1 MENCKRKPK
10 VIRGTIPI
18 FTPYFNTPTMTKFS
32 ILFVATTIAIISC
45 HSIDNK
51 NTTSSKKDSGLYL
64 IETEFGNMKIK
75 LYDETPLHKANFD
88 SLVQE
93 KYFDG
98 TLFHRI
104 IKGFMVQGGDPDS
117 KTATPGQSLGT
128 GGPGYTIPAEF
139 VDSLIHKKGVLAAAR
154 QGDQANPLKASSG
167 SQFYIVQGKTVSAAE
182 LNQMET
188 MVNNSKR
195 QQLGYALFNAPENQ
209 DIKNQVVYH
218 QSLRNTDSVNF
229 YANKI
234 EALLNDTFPKIKFSY
249 SEKAKQIYST
259 QGGTPQLDGS
269 YTAFG
274 EVIEGLDI
282 LDSIAKVAV
291 DPRDRPLS
299 DLKITIKKL

>member
-1 MENCKRKPK
+1 
-10 VIRGTIPI
+10 
-18 FTPYFNTPTMTKFS
+18 
-32 ILFVATTIAIISC
+32 
-45 HSIDNK
+45 
-51 NTTSSKKDSGLYL
+51 
-64 IETEFGNMKIK
+64 
-75 LYDETPLHKANFD
+75 
-88 SLVQE
+88 
-93 KYFDG
+93 
-98 TLFHRI
+98 
-104 IKGFMVQGGDPDS
+104 
-117 KTATPGQSLGT
+117 
-128 GGPGYTIPAEF
+128 
-139 VDSLIHKKGVLAAAR
+139 
-154 QGDQANPLKASSG
+154 LKASSG

-274 EVIEGLDI
+274 EVIEGLYI